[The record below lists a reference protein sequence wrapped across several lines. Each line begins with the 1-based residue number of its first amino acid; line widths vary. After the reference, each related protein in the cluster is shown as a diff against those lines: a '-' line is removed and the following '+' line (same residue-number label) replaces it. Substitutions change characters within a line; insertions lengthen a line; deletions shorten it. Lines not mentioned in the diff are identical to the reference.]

1 MKNSRAARVLG
12 LAIVVA
18 LPGCTLVQPQ
28 QVTSADEVTL
38 PNAMKAI
45 ACGVK
50 TYQNE
55 LARLHMNTGA
65 LQDTTE
71 VTLVLKASATGDR
84 ELVVDAKPSFHG
96 VSPFGL
102 TGTGKLENDASRE
115 NTIHLVFKNIY
126 TAALND
132 PGKAEL
138 KQHPIPLA
146 PPPTLYAYV
155 DKPCESVT
163 DPVPVD
169 TLRELY
175 KRGPNG

>member
-1 MKNSRAARVLG
+1 MVR
-12 LAIVVA
+12 
-18 LPGCTLVQPQ
+18 PQ
-28 QVTSADEVTL
+28 QITSADEVTL

-50 TYQNE
+50 TYANE

-71 VTLVLKASATGDR
+71 VTLVLKASATGNQ
-84 ELVVDAKPSFHG
+84 ELVVDAKPSFG
-96 VSPFGL
+96 GASPFGL
-102 TGTGKLENDASRE
+102 TASDKLENDASRE

-126 TAALND
+126 TATLND

-138 KQHPIPLA
+138 KLHPIPLA
-146 PPPTLYAYV
+146 PGPTLYAYV